1 MQLHSKSRFRRF
13 PLAILLIRGDQTMR
27 RLSVALLCVAVSVL
41 FQTQAYSAI
50 FHVST
55 LGNDSASCGS
65 SGSPCATIWK
75 AINNADASATNTI
88 RVAQGTYADYINIT
102 ASLTNLTIQG
112 GWNNS
117 FTSQNCSQTNTVV
130 TNTTSTPLTIRADAS
145 ESITATVQCL
155 RISDQGHNQL
165 RGISVSAGGSGASI
179 NFTLENSMVDSFLLS
194 GIQFS
199 VTNSANI
206 ATTITNSTVSNNQ
219 QPINTGHGG
228 AGLRFGATTSGNLSV
243 QMDKNRITNNISLS
257 AGGGI
262 LFSTESLGHIGAT
275 MTNTIIADNSGSPG
289 GGLLAQTYMDSGSTG
304 DIDLSMTNN
313 TITNNES
320 EGLGG
325 GIYLQSG
332 ANTISATLK
341 NMIIWGNQGVGT
353 GDDIYLSVAPF
364 YGTVSGINI
373 DYSIVG
379 ETEVVLGDYIT
390 GSHIY
395 TADPGLNDSYA
406 LTSGSFAVNAGQCG
420 RKFQK
425 NIQYE
430 LLSVSMDKLE

>member
-1 MQLHSKSRFRRF
+1 
-13 PLAILLIRGDQTMR
+13 MR
-27 RLSVALLCVAVSVL
+27 RLSVALLCVAVSLL

-75 AINNADASATNTI
+75 AINNTDVSETNTI

-130 TNTTSTPLTIRADAS
+130 TNTTSTPFRILAGAS

-155 RISDQGHNQL
+155 RISDQGHDQL
-165 RGISVSAGGSGASI
+165 RGISVSAGGSGASV
-179 NFTLENSMVDSFLLS
+179 NFTLENSMVDSFRRHD
-194 GIQFS
+194 GIQII

-206 ATTITNSTVSNNQ
+206 ATTITNSTVSDNQ
-219 QPINTGHGG
+219 QQSNEGHAG
-228 AGLRFGATTSGNLSV
+228 AGLRFIATTGGNLSV
-243 QMDKNRITNNISLS
+243 QMDKNRITNNTSLS

-262 LFSTESLGHIGAT
+262 LFWTESSGHIGAT

-289 GGLLAQTYMDSGSTG
+289 GGLYAGTYMDSGSTG

-313 TITNNES
+313 TIINNES
-320 EGLGG
+320 EGIGG
-325 GIYLQSG
+325 GIYLQSI
-332 ANTISATLK
+332 AN
-341 NMIIWGNQGVGT
+341 
-353 GDDIYLSVAPF
+353 PF
-364 YGTVSGINI
+364 QP
-373 DYSIVG
+373 
-379 ETEVVLGDYIT
+379 
-390 GSHIY
+390 H
-395 TADPGLNDSYA
+395 
-406 LTSGSFAVNAGQCG
+406 
-420 RKFQK
+420 
-425 NIQYE
+425 
-430 LLSVSMDKLE
+430 